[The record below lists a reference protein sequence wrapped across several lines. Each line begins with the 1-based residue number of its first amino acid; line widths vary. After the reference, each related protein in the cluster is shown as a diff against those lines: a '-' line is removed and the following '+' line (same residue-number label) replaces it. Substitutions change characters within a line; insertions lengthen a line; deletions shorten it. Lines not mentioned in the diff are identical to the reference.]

1 MQGDVFLSIGKAM
14 IFLTAAMLKAG
25 SSWLYNMVNDLA
37 IEAGYQDGRQVRA
50 RYHLQSMLSSADC
63 TSKTLRIHRLAR
75 ISIPILFGNTFSIK
89 SHGKPTFALQRM
101 IDLRLMRAVYIYRDP
116 RDVALSL
123 YEHGDWIRREGVP
136 SSTRFDSL
144 TTIDMTI
151 DVAYYYVQLWEKWV
165 ASRRALIIRYE
176 DLIQDPSS
184 TMHKVAAHLGIDVP
198 DQTMAT
204 VIHRYSMENRAS
216 WKQDLHFNVGRIG
229 RWKDQ
234 FSPTQKLHAQELFKD
249 VLPRMGYED

>member
-1 MQGDVFLSIGKAM
+1 M
-14 IFLTAAMLKAG
+14 IILTAAMLKAG

-37 IEAGYQDGRQVRA
+37 IEAGYQDGREIRA
-50 RYHLQSMLSSADC
+50 RFHLQSMLSSADC

-75 ISIPILFGNTFSIK
+75 ISLPIWFGNTFSIK
-89 SHGKPTFALQRM
+89 SHGKPTFAVQRM

-165 ASRRALIIRYE
+165 ASKRALIIRYE
-176 DLIQDPSS
+176 DLIQDPFS
-184 TMHKVAAHLGIDVP
+184 TMGKVTTHLGIVVP
-198 DQTMAT
+198 DHKLES
-204 VIHRYSMENRAS
+204 VIHRYSMKNRAS
-216 WKQDLHFNVGRIG
+216 WQHDLHFNVGKIG
-229 RWKDQ
+229 RWKEK
-234 FSPTQKLHAQELFKD
+234 FSPSQIQRAQELYGD
-249 VLPRMGYED
+249 YLPQMGYAS